1 MLYAVV
7 HLTVFFTSPLAAQD
21 VVARVTIDS
30 SVALIGQPV
39 RLVLQ
44 LSQPKNISVN
54 WPLFIDSLGGIEIW
68 KYDQVDTME
77 VEDESLLLRSQTLY
91 LTSYD
96 SGVFIVPP
104 IEFKYP
110 ANNGKGELVASTD
123 PIQITFNTVP
133 VDTTQDIRDIRNVEA
148 APFDY
153 RIILYGV
160 IAFHLLL
167 LIVALLVW
175 AFQKK
180 KVSQQTIESVKLK
193 VSPHIEAL
201 EALVLLEEERVWQ
214 AGRIKEYYTRL
225 TEILRVYVERR
236 WGFGTLELTS
246 DEILSHAAI
255 SSLDAGIREDLER
268 VLRLSDLVKFARW
281 QAIPSENE
289 WAMQLAQK
297 FVRNTAVLTE
307 PENQVPEIKEVEQ

>member
-1 MLYAVV
+1 
-7 HLTVFFTSPLAAQD
+7 
-21 VVARVTIDS
+21 
-30 SVALIGQPV
+30 
-39 RLVLQ
+39 
-44 LSQPKNISVN
+44 
-54 WPLFIDSLGGIEIW
+54 
-68 KYDQVDTME
+68 
-77 VEDESLLLRSQTLY
+77 
-91 LTSYD
+91 
-96 SGVFIVPP
+96 
-104 IEFKYP
+104 
-110 ANNGKGELVASTD
+110 
-123 PIQITFNTVP
+123 
-133 VDTTQDIRDIRNVEA
+133 
-148 APFDY
+148 
-153 RIILYGV
+153 
-160 IAFHLLL
+160 
-167 LIVALLVW
+167 
-175 AFQKK
+175 
-180 KVSQQTIESVKLK
+180 VSQQTIESVKLK

-201 EALVLLEEERVWQ
+201 EALVLLEEERVWL
-214 AGRIKEYYTRL
+214 AGRTKEYYTRL